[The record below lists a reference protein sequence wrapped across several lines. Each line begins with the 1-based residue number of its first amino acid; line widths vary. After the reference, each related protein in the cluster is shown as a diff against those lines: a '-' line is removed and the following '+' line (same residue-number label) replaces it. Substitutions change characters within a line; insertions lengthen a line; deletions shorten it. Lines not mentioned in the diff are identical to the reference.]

1 MMIFPLWK
9 KSRIRATFESKG
21 PFHEKVGKEVEGMA
35 RNYRATIVGSALI
48 ALMGVGIL
56 FF

>member
-1 MMIFPLWK
+1 MKRVDLNHF
-9 KSRIRATFESKG
+9 RAS
-21 PFHEKVGKEVEGMA
+21 
-35 RNYRATIVGSALI
+35 IVGSALI

>member
-1 MMIFPLWK
+1 VEKRLKGMWK
-9 KSRIRATFESKG
+9 
-21 PFHEKVGKEVEGMA
+21 
-35 RNYRATIVGSALI
+35 NYREAIVGSALI